1 MNQRDMYQWI
11 DVCRANSDDLQQDE
25 LRALA
30 ELVERDP
37 RAAELLARSQR
48 LDEAFREALGDVP
61 VPESLEQR
69 LLAVVAGSAAA
80 QDSPTPDMPEADHHA
95 ELDEPE
101 EHHHHGYLTPAV
113 RPLETRGRSRRHW
126 LTLVGAAAAAGLL
139 LAAGW
144 WFRASGGALSEEAL
158 VQQAQ
163 GWSKRAYADDFV
175 WRSVREEVPPQDRP
189 LSPAVFRATG
199 RWSQLAALD
208 DSRAVVFELHSRDGV
223 PGLVFVVRTRRDSG
237 LAPLPYRQLSAA
249 GVSSGWTIAAWQT
262 GELLYVVVV
271 PGEGRSL
278 DGFVRSAPA
287 V

>member
-25 LRALA
+25 LQALA

-48 LDEAFREALGDVP
+48 LDEAFREALSDVP

-69 LLAVVAGSAAA
+69 LLAAVAGSAVA
-80 QDSPTPDMPEADHHA
+80 QEALTLDKPEADHLG
-95 ELDEPE
+95 ELDRPE
-101 EHHHHGYLTPAV
+101 EHRPHGYPTPAA

-126 LTLVGAAAAAGLL
+126 LTLVGAATAAGLL

-144 WFRASGGALSEEAL
+144 WFGASGGALSEEAL

-199 RWSQLAALD
+199 RWSQLPALD

-271 PGEGRSL
+271 PGEGRSI